1 MNIFLF
7 LLLFTA
13 NKSQAEILFFLAVFF
28 FYLFHSSS
36 MLTKNS
42 SFMATGK
49 GFMGEIEKIIIK
61 KKHQQ
66 TSHEKTNVKHR
77 KT

>member
-1 MNIFLF
+1 
-7 LLLFTA
+7 
-13 NKSQAEILFFLAVFF
+13 
-28 FYLFHSSS
+28 
-36 MLTKNS
+36 
-42 SFMATGK
+42 MATGK
-49 GFMGEIEKIIIK
+49 GFMGEIEKIIII

>member
-1 MNIFLF
+1 
-7 LLLFTA
+7 
-13 NKSQAEILFFLAVFF
+13 
-28 FYLFHSSS
+28 
-36 MLTKNS
+36 
-42 SFMATGK
+42 MATGK

-61 KKHQQ
+61 KHQQ

>member
-13 NKSQAEILFFLAVFF
+13 NKSQAEILFFSSFF
-28 FYLFHSSS
+28 IYFIAPACLQ
-36 MLTKNS
+36 KNS

-49 GFMGEIEKIIIK
+49 GFMEEIEKNNNK
-61 KKHQQ
+61 KKKNQQ

>member
-13 NKSQAEILFFLAVFF
+13 NKSQAEILFFSSFF
-28 FYLFHSSS
+28 IYFIAPACLQ
-36 MLTKNS
+36 KNS

-49 GFMGEIEKIIIK
+49 GFMGEIEKIIIIK
-61 KKHQQ
+61 K
-66 TSHEKTNVKHR
+66 TSTNITWEDKR

>member
-1 MNIFLF
+1 
-7 LLLFTA
+7 
-13 NKSQAEILFFLAVFF
+13 
-28 FYLFHSSS
+28 

>member
-1 MNIFLF
+1 MNIFYFYCF
-7 LLLFTA
+7 LPPI
-13 NKSQAEILFFLAVFF
+13 NHKQKYCFFSSFF
-28 FYLFHSSS
+28 IYFIAPACLQ
-36 MLTKNS
+36 KNS